1 MYRSFFKRAFDI
13 VGALVALPFVIIV
26 VAVFGPIIY
35 LTDRG
40 PIFYNAPRVG
50 KKFKVFKMFKLRS
63 MKVNAPDLRNPDG
76 STFNSDN
83 DPRVTRIGHFLRKTS
98 LDEFPQFI
106 NVLTGDMSIIGPRPI
121 VPKNNYD
128 DFTDFMVRRTMIRP
142 GITGYSQAYFRNSIP
157 RMEKYK
163 NDAYYADNITLAFDV
178 RILCKTVLSVLGNKN
193 INTNKK

>member
-13 VGALVALPFVIIV
+13 VGALAALPFVIIV

-50 KKFKVFKMFKLRS
+50 KKFKEFKMFKLRS

-178 RILCKTVLSVLGNKN
+178 KILCKTVLSVLGNKN